1 VQTCYKYKVTETK
14 QSYHKHGVHIIS
26 TNMQNISK
34 QIKIKIKIK
43 RERWVGHEKLNI

>member
-1 VQTCYKYKVTETK
+1 
-14 QSYHKHGVHIIS
+14 
-26 TNMQNISK
+26 MQNISK